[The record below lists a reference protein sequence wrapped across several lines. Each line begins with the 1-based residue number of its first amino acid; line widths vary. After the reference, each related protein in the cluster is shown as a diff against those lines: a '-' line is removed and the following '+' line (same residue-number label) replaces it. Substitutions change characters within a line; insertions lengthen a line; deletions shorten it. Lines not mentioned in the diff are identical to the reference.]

1 MWFRYI
7 FTTEYDPATVGQ
19 AENTAMSL
27 KIDSKYGTNE
37 WCMYYLKC
45 LGMMLLTQK
54 AVARV
59 I

>member
-7 FTTEYDPATVGQ
+7 FKTEYDLATVGQ

-27 KIDSKYGTNE
+27 KADS
-37 WCMYYLKC
+37 LK
-45 LGMMLLTQK
+45 
-54 AVARV
+54 